1 MATKTLPSQFKLP
14 SGIHKYY
21 LPEFVVEL
29 VALTSWDAVS
39 QNLVTISFLLW
50 LPGETHD
57 ERNRIQLLNNLI
69 LELNLVVW
77 LFSCSGGLENQF

>member
-1 MATKTLPSQFKLP
+1 MVTNTLPSQFALP
-14 SGIHKYY
+14 SRIHKYY
-21 LPEFVVEL
+21 LPELVVKL
-29 VALTSWDAVS
+29 VALTSGDAMS
-39 QNLVTISFLLW
+39 KNLVTISFLLW